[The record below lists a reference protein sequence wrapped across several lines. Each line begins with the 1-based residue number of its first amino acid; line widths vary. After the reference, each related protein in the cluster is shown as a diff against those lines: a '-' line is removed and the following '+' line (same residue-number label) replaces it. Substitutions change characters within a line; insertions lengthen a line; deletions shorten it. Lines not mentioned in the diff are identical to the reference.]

1 MLIDSHCHL
10 DFPEL
15 LGDID
20 GVLRRAREAG
30 VGEMLTICTRLDRFA
45 AVHELA
51 IAHESMWCSV
61 GVHPHEANE
70 ASTELTTALVKAAR
84 EPKVV
89 AIGETGLDYYHENS
103 ARDTQ
108 RETFR
113 HHIDAARETGL
124 PVVIHSRDADDDMAE
139 LLSENMK
146 RGTFHGVIHCFTSS
160 QRLAETALNLG
171 LYISFS
177 GIVTFKNATAIR
189 DVARA
194 VPVNRLLIET
204 DSPYLAPVPH
214 RGKPNE
220 PAFIADTAAF
230 MGDLLGIS
238 LDALAALTTQNFR
251 DLFSKAQRH

>member
-20 GVLRRAREAG
+20 GVLRRAREVG

-51 IAHESMWCSV
+51 TAHDSMWCSV

-70 ASTELTTALVKAAR
+70 ASTELTAALVEAAK

-89 AIGETGLDYYHENS
+89 AIGETGLDYYYEHS
-103 ARDTQ
+103 ARDAQ

-139 LLSENMK
+139 LLSKNMK
-146 RGTFHGVIHCFTSS
+146 RGTFSGVIHCFTSS

-194 VPVNRLLIET
+194 VPLNRLLIET

-220 PAFIADTAAF
+220 PAFVADTAAF

-238 LDALAALTTQNFR
+238 VDALAALTTQNFR
-251 DLFSKAQRH
+251 NLFSKAQRY